1 MTAPSDRQHPK
12 DPLHGVTLQALLEHM
27 VHRHGWHGLAR
38 EIPIRCFLFDPSVKS
53 SLIFLRR
60 NPWAREKLEDWYVGE
75 IRKAQGHG
83 L

>member
-1 MTAPSDRQHPK
+1 MTAPSGRQHPK

-27 VHRHGWHGLAR
+27 VQRHGWQGLAR
-38 EIPIRCFLFDPSVKS
+38 EIPIRCFMFDPSVKS

-60 NPWAREKLEDWYVGE
+60 NPWAREKLEYWYVGG
-75 IRKAQGHG
+75 IRKSQGHG